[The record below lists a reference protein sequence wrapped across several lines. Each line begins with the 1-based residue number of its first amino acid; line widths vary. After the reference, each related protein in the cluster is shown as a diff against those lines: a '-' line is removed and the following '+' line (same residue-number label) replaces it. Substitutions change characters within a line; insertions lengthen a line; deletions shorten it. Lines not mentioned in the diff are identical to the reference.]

1 MVLDTKRDR
10 VEFIILPVARAMSRF
25 HPNTIS
31 WASFVLAWVAGA
43 LIFFSPQGGTTT
55 EIIVMLVLASLAVL
69 ASGFLDAIDGKVA
82 RLTGRASRRG
92 DLLDH
97 ILDRYSDVVMI
108 GAVAVSAWCNP
119 YIGMLAIIGVLLTSY
134 MGTQSQ
140 AVGAGRLYAGLLG
153 RADRVVLLTI
163 APLLQALFVF
173 LLVGDVGFGSSMSL
187 YQLSYLEI
195 TDTVRLSAF
204 EIVMLWFAVV
214 GNITAV
220 QRAVEIWRKVTD

>member
-1 MVLDTKRDR
+1 
-10 VEFIILPVARAMSRF
+10 VEFILLPVARAMSRF

-31 WASFVLAWVAGA
+31 WASFALAWVAG
-43 LIFFSPQGGTTT
+43 LFIFFSPYGNTSG
-55 EIIVMLVLASLAVL
+55 EIVLMLILSSLAVL

-82 RLTGRASRRG
+82 RLTGRMSKKG
-92 DLLDH
+92 DVLDH

-153 RADRVVLLTI
+153 RADRVVLLTF
-163 APLLQALFVF
+163 APLLQALFVIF
-173 LLVGDVGFGSSMSL
+173 FVGSIDIGSTTPL
-187 YQLSYLEI
+187 YQFSFLEI
-195 TDTVRLSAF
+195 TNTVSLSAF
-204 EIVMLWFAVV
+204 EIVMLWFAVI
-214 GNITAV
+214 GNLTAV
-220 QRAVEIWRKVTD
+220 QRAVQIWRNLKD